1 MYTNNLLK
9 QFPCSERILQMTSK
23 TTRKPTKTEKLRE
36 RVEHLSVDLEYSS
49 REGNSAYTQLV
60 NKRLNRLY
68 NILERIQD
76 VRNG

>member
-1 MYTNNLLK
+1 
-9 QFPCSERILQMTSK
+9 MTS
-23 TTRKPTKTEKLRE
+23 TSTRKMTWAEKLRE

-60 NKRLNRLY
+60 NKKLNKLY
-68 NILERIQD
+68 NMLERIQN

>member
-1 MYTNNLLK
+1 
-9 QFPCSERILQMTSK
+9 MTSK
-23 TTRKPTKTEKLRE
+23 TIRKPTEDEKLRE
-36 RVEHLSVDLEYSS
+36 RFEHLSVDLEYSS